1 MMKLTLK
8 QVQAYGEGLMR
19 WMESGEISMGDMREG
34 KKAYN
39 VLSCLIA
46 NPRRDVIDSN
56 FNGMS
61 FEELCR
67 YLDVTNPD
75 NELRNG

>member
-1 MMKLTLK
+1 MAKDSC
-8 QVQAYGEGLMR
+8 VG
-19 WMESGEISMGDMREG
+19 WNPGEISMGDMREG

-39 VLSCLIA
+39 VLSCLIE

-67 YLDVTNPD
+67 YLNVTNPD
-75 NELRNG
+75 NKLMANRHNDYPKN